1 MEIDIKEI
9 PSNLSPRYPKLGT
22 LLLCG
27 NYKLEL
33 ITDFFLK
40 KLCGLKVLD
49 LCFTAIHELP
59 GSVAGLACLTAS
71 LLMGFYKM
79 RHVPSLAK
87 LMTLEMLDF
96 CCATLEEMPHGLE
109 LLCNL
114 RYLNLDRTRLK
125 EFPATMLSNLS
136 NLQFLCLHQ
145 SLGGFRSVEVE
156 EVAGLRML
164 ESSKCHFYDVID
176 FN

>member
-9 PSNLSPRYPKLGT
+9 LSNLSPRCPKLAA

-33 ITDFFLK
+33 ITDSFLK
-40 KLCGLKVLD
+40 QLCGLKVLD

-59 GSVAGLACLTAS
+59 GSISGLACLTAS
-71 LLMGFYKM
+71 LLMGCYKI

-87 LMTLEMLDF
+87 LKKLEMLDF
-96 CCATLEEMPHGLE
+96 CYAILEEMPHGLE

-114 RYLNLDRTRLK
+114 RHLNLDRTRQGI
-125 EFPATMLSNLS
+125 S
-136 NLQFLCLHQ
+136 
-145 SLGGFRSVEVE
+145 
-156 EVAGLRML
+156 
-164 ESSKCHFYDVID
+164 CHYVM
-176 FN
+176 